1 MKMAN
6 YRKWQTRQTTAL
18 WTSLG
23 VGTYRILSL
32 ILSLNIR
39 WLRTIQFDF
48 NTLKTFQLGT
58 YQFVTSCIQTFYLAM
73 CWITT
78 ISVNICRKNG
88 YFTRSHKDIMP
99 KDANREFGPIYLNK
113 WRPWLP
119 VCEAVAEAT
128 DMLFLK
134 QPAGSSHWYWENMW
148 FSSRNIHLFC

>member
-18 WTSLG
+18 WTSLRF
-23 VGTYRILSL
+23 GTYRILSL

-99 KDANREFGPIYLNK
+99 KDANRELDLFEQVAAMAACLWGCGRSYWHVISQTAC
-113 WRPWLP
+113 RVLP
-119 VCEAVAEAT
+119 LVLGKYV
-128 DMLFLK
+128 
-134 QPAGSSHWYWENMW
+134 
-148 FSSRNIHLFC
+148 I